1 MSYRAYRLAVTWTLR
16 NHLFNMNADIYLK
29 AFSLT
34 PLAGAARPAVEA
46 SLSGPEEVDIF
57 PSVVSSPTQ
66 VILYTI
72 SGGRRADLGRVPQQQ
87 HLWGVFGLWEVIP
100 HAGIISVS
108 DLLNYIIEFNALPR
122 IGAII
127 NPIGDVV
134 WTFKCGSINLTF
146 PYCDSESSTWD
157 AHVWGPPAILLLI
170 DFLQVEQMHKWYFTA
185 QIQTWCLP
193 RPLFVL
199 DPTVSEET
207 TLLSLLG
214 CFFYPP
220 DIRFSFLPGWC
231 LFSFKLRPAWVSG
244 GENTLKLMLSLS
256 WGW

>member
-1 MSYRAYRLAVTWTLR
+1 
-16 NHLFNMNADIYLK
+16 MNTGIYLE
-29 AFSLT
+29 AFSFT
-34 PLAGAARPAVEA
+34 PLAGAARPAVGA

-57 PSVVSSPTQ
+57 PSVLCSPAQ

-72 SGGRRADLGRVPQQQ
+72 SGGRQADLGHVPQQR
-87 HLWGVFGLWEVIP
+87 HLWGVFGLWEVVP

-108 DLLNYIIEFNALPR
+108 DLLYYIIEFNALPW

-146 PYCDSESSTWD
+146 PYCDSESSTWT

-170 DFLQVEQMHKWYFTA
+170 NFLQVEQMHKWYFTA

-207 TLLSLLG
+207 MLLSLLG

-220 DIRFSFLPGWC
+220 DIRFSFPPGWC
-231 LFSFKLRPAWVSG
+231 LFSFKSRPAWVSG
-244 GENTLKLMLSLS
+244 GRIL
-256 WGW
+256 